1 MRTIANKGEGGLILA
16 IFVRK
21 YYVDDPY
28 VYIFYAFLNNKK
40 KNSLSDCFYFQRY
53 LAIFNKTV
61 CVPVCDVINFEI

>member
-1 MRTIANKGEGGLILA
+1 MRTIAHKGGGGLILA

-40 KNSLSDCFYFQRY
+40 IIHCLFLLS
-53 LAIFNKTV
+53 
-61 CVPVCDVINFEI
+61 EIPGNL

>member
-1 MRTIANKGEGGLILA
+1 MRTIAHKGGGGLILA

-40 KNSLSDCFYFQRY
+40 KIHCLFLLS
-53 LAIFNKTV
+53 
-61 CVPVCDVINFEI
+61 EIPGNL

>member
-1 MRTIANKGEGGLILA
+1 MRTIAHKGGGGLILA

-40 KNSLSDCFYFQRY
+40 KFTVWLFLLS
-53 LAIFNKTV
+53 
-61 CVPVCDVINFEI
+61 EIPGNL